1 MARVA
6 EGMGKNYE
14 EAVNDAL
21 GKIGL
26 NKDEVLIELIEEPK
40 KRIFSILES
49 RQVKVKV
56 TEIEKNV
63 SNAKTKNV
71 NEYVEKEIPE
81 ITEEDANIAK
91 EKVLKFLSEFSEK
104 MGLTFNIN
112 SYISDNAL
120 KFDITGEDAGIMIGY
135 RGETLEALQM
145 LASTIGN
152 KNCKNYVRIIID
164 IEGYRKKRIRALEE
178 LALKRANLVVAKK
191 KSITLEPMNP
201 FERKA
206 IHKALQNHPKV
217 KTVSTGEEPYRK
229 VVISLK

>member
-71 NEYVEKEIPE
+71 NEYVEKEILE

-120 KFDITGEDAGIMIGY
+120 KFDITGENAGIMIGY

>member
-120 KFDITGEDAGIMIGY
+120 KFDITGENAGIMIGY